1 MVKFFTPLAVS
12 LAASAAA
19 AAAYAAHLRFRLQP
33 TKSLPTSSSTSATMA
48 PRTAHQRNIDEINRL
63 DGYDVV
69 IVCTSTPHQ
78 AQYWQDRLMATR
90 GSISPKDAK
99 VIAVFEDWDG
109 GAGNGLGTL
118 YAYTKAVAA
127 GKELYGIDIPAL
139 LASGS
144 ISVALYHTAGKGT
157 RLAPLPGSENNNK
170 SGVKLPAMVEVEDKF
185 VPMTILE
192 AVVKQTG
199 VYASSRRGRLSVF
212 WGDQVFIPSAE
223 VKYEAKHH
231 IDILA
236 ALAPMPSEKEWMEKG
251 LEKYGLIVVNQQD
264 NAAQVD
270 KVTHETAIRLLSSFG
285 EMKSV
290 GTSLGSFSVD
300 ADMLRALLSEFS
312 KELDA
317 KSGKLDSD
325 PHFWM
330 PLTLELDAYTE
341 VMAQKGVDKTES
353 TTHYQRMQKMMTKF
367 EETRTKELGLFGCV
381 DVGSDVYWWDYGQL
395 KLYLKNNRL
404 VTKPGV
410 EADCLRLFLGISNSM
425 EHSQV
430 GVDAVIK
437 EATVLNSEIEHGDIK
452 NSVLSGVCAKEVNAN
467 GSILINVTAR
477 SITAPNCVVYNV
489 TSDEADGLCLEEG
502 SVVVGVL
509 LPDGKKVVM
518 RSSMEVCGGKA
529 WKTVLEENQHSF
541 EKIYELNADANV
553 SKLEQLIQ
561 AEHMKMR
568 EVLLVAALGAVAL
581 QQFASRRRNQIA
593 EAENKQ
599 QLKNQTVRAAAD
611 DDEAFAV
618 EIEYCTGCRWML
630 RAAWMAQELLT
641 TFQQDENSHLRSV
654 TLTPNSKQGGV
665 FNVYLREV
673 GPNADPD
680 AEPEMLWS
688 RKIARRFPESKE
700 LKQLVRDIV
709 CPERGLGHSDK
720 K

>member
-1 MVKFFTPLAVS
+1 MVKFFSPLALTAV
-12 LAASAAA
+12 AASAAA
-19 AAAYAAHLRFRLQP
+19 AAVAVAAHLRTRQQP
-33 TKSLPTSSSTSATMA
+33 PKPTASATPAPKPVTMA

-63 DGYDVV
+63 DGYDVI

-127 GKELYGIDIPAL
+127 GKELYGIDIPAQ
-139 LASGS
+139 LAAGS

-170 SGVKLPAMVEVEDKF
+170 SGVKLPAMVEVKEKF

-212 WGDQVFIPSAE
+212 WGDQVFIPSAG

-236 ALAPMPSEKEWMEKG
+236 ALAPMPTEKEWKEKG

-270 KVTHETAIRLLSSFG
+270 KVTHETANRLLASFG

-300 ADMLRALLSEFS
+300 SDMLKALLTEFS
-312 KELDA
+312 KELQA
-317 KSGKLDSD
+317 KEGKLDSD

-330 PLTLELDAYTE
+330 PLTLELAAYTE
-341 VMAQKGVDKTES
+341 VMAQKGVDVAES
-353 TTHYQRMQKMMTKF
+353 TAHYQRMQTMMSHF

-410 EADCLRLFLGISNSM
+410 EADCLRSFLGIKNNL
-425 EHSQV
+425 EHSNV
-430 GVDAVIK
+430 GEDATIE
-437 EATVLNSEIEHGDIK
+437 EATVLNCEIEHGDIK
-452 NSVLSGVCAKEVNAN
+452 HSVLSGVCAHEVNAD

-489 TSDEADGLCLEEG
+489 TSDEAEGLCLEEG

-509 LPDGKKVVM
+509 LPDGKKVMM
-518 RSSMEVCGGKA
+518 RSNMEVCGGKA
-529 WKTVLEENQHSF
+529 WKTILKENEHSF
-541 EKIYELNADANV
+541 EKIYELNAEANV
-553 SKLEQLIQ
+553 SKLEKLIQ
-561 AEHMKMR
+561 AEHTRMR
-568 EVLLVAALGAVAL
+568 DVVLSEVA
-581 QQFASRRRNQIA
+581 
-593 EAENKQ
+593 
-599 QLKNQTVRAAAD
+599 
-611 DDEAFAV
+611 
-618 EIEYCTGCRWML
+618 
-630 RAAWMAQELLT
+630 
-641 TFQQDENSHLRSV
+641 
-654 TLTPNSKQGGV
+654 
-665 FNVYLREV
+665 
-673 GPNADPD
+673 
-680 AEPEMLWS
+680 
-688 RKIARRFPESKE
+688 
-700 LKQLVRDIV
+700 
-709 CPERGLGHSDK
+709 
-720 K
+720 

>member
-1 MVKFFTPLAVS
+1 MVKFFSPLALT

-19 AAAYAAHLRFRLQP
+19 AAALAAHLRFRSQL
-33 TKSLPTSSSTSATMA
+33 TKQTPASLPSPAKPATMA

-118 YAYTKAVAA
+118 YAYTKAVAV
-127 GKELYGIDIPAL
+127 GKELYGMDIPAL

-170 SGVKLPAMVEVEDKF
+170 SGVKLPAMVEVKDKY

-212 WGDQVFIPSAE
+212 WGDQVFIPSAG

-236 ALAPMPSEKEWMEKG
+236 ALAPMPSEKEWKEKG

-312 KELDA
+312 KELAA
-317 KSGKLDSD
+317 KTGKLDSD

-341 VMAQKGVDKTES
+341 VMAQKGVEKAES
-353 TTHYQRMQKMMTKF
+353 TAHYQRIQKMMANF

-410 EADCLRLFLGISNSM
+410 EADCLRSFLGISNST
-425 EHSQV
+425 ERSNV
-430 GVDAVIK
+430 GVDAVLE
-437 EATVLNSEIEHGDIK
+437 EATVLNSVIEHGDIK
-452 NSVLSGVCAKEVNAN
+452 HSVLSGVCAKEVNAD

-477 SITAPNCVVYNV
+477 SINAPNCVVYNV
-489 TSDEADGLCLEEG
+489 TSDEAEGLCLEEG

-509 LPDGKKVVM
+509 LPDGKKVIM
-518 RSSMEVCGGKA
+518 RSSMDVCGGKA

-553 SKLEQLIQ
+553 SKLEKLIQ
-561 AEHMKMR
+561 AEHLKMR
-568 EVLLVAALGAVAL
+568 EVVM
-581 QQFASRRRNQIA
+581 S
-593 EAENKQ
+593 
-599 QLKNQTVRAAAD
+599 
-611 DDEAFAV
+611 
-618 EIEYCTGCRWML
+618 
-630 RAAWMAQELLT
+630 
-641 TFQQDENSHLRSV
+641 
-654 TLTPNSKQGGV
+654 
-665 FNVYLREV
+665 
-673 GPNADPD
+673 
-680 AEPEMLWS
+680 
-688 RKIARRFPESKE
+688 
-700 LKQLVRDIV
+700 
-709 CPERGLGHSDK
+709 
-720 K
+720 

>member
-1 MVKFFTPLAVS
+1 MVKLSDNWILS

-19 AAAYAAHLRFRLQP
+19 LLLLPLLSHLQIGGPEPKQTASSSQSQP
-33 TKSLPTSSSTSATMA
+33 TRM
-48 PRTAHQRNIDEINRL
+48 PRVGTPHQRNIDAINAL
-63 DGYDVV
+63 DGFDVI

-78 AQYWQDRLMATR
+78 ARYWQDRLMATR
-90 GSISPKDAK
+90 GSISPAQAK
-99 VIAVFEDWDG
+99 VIAVHEDWDG

-127 GKELYGIDIPAL
+127 GRELYGLDLPAL

-170 SGVKLPAMVEVEDKF
+170 SGVKLPAMVTVEEDH

-212 WGDQVFIPSAE
+212 WGDQVFIPSAD

-236 ALAPMPSEKEWMEKG
+236 ALAPMPSEKEWEEKG

-270 KVTHETAIRLLSSFG
+270 KVTHETAMRLLSSFG

-300 ADMLRALLSEFS
+300 ADMLAALLTEFR

-317 KSGKLDSD
+317 KKGKFDSD

-330 PLTLELDAYTE
+330 PLTLDFDAYTE
-341 VMAQKGVDKTES
+341 VMAQKGVKPDVS
-353 TTHYQRMQKMMTKF
+353 GAHYKRMQAMMAKF
-367 EETRTKELGLFGCV
+367 NETRSKQLGLFGCV

-404 VTKPGV
+404 VTQTGV
-410 EADCLRLFLGISNSM
+410 EADCLRRFLGISDNL
-425 EHSQV
+425 EHSKL
-430 GVDAVIK
+430 GKDAHVDS
-437 EATVLNSEIEHGDIK
+437 ATVLNCEISKGEIK
-452 NSVLSGVCAKEVNAN
+452 SSVLSGVCAQEVNAD

-477 SITAPNCVVYNV
+477 SIKAPRCVVYNV
-489 TSDEADGLCLEEG
+489 TSDELDGLQLEEG

-509 LPDGKKVVM
+509 LPSGEKVTM
-518 RSSMEVCGGKA
+518 HSNLDTCGGKA
-529 WKTVLEENQHSF
+529 WETILAENQHSF
-541 EKIYELNADANV
+541 EKIYELNAHADVA
-553 SKLEQLIQ
+553 KLEKLIQ
-561 AEHMKMR
+561 SEHHKMR
-568 EVLLVAALGAVAL
+568 EVVL
-581 QQFASRRRNQIA
+581 
-593 EAENKQ
+593 
-599 QLKNQTVRAAAD
+599 
-611 DDEAFAV
+611 
-618 EIEYCTGCRWML
+618 
-630 RAAWMAQELLT
+630 AQPL
-641 TFQQDENSHLRSV
+641 
-654 TLTPNSKQGGV
+654 
-665 FNVYLREV
+665 
-673 GPNADPD
+673 A
-680 AEPEMLWS
+680 
-688 RKIARRFPESKE
+688 
-700 LKQLVRDIV
+700 
-709 CPERGLGHSDK
+709 
-720 K
+720 

>member
-1 MVKFFTPLAVS
+1 MVKFLSPMALS

-19 AAAYAAHLRFRLQP
+19 VAAYAAHFSFLPQL
-33 TKSLPTSSSTSATMA
+33 TKSIPSSPANMA
-48 PRTAHQRNIDEINRL
+48 PRTSHQRNIDEINRL

-99 VIAVFEDWDG
+99 VIAVFEDWEG

-139 LASGS
+139 LAAGS

-170 SGVKLPAMVEVEDKF
+170 SGVKLPAMVEVKDKY

-223 VKYEAKHH
+223 VNYEAKHH

-236 ALAPMPSEKEWMEKG
+236 ALAPMPSEKEWKEKG

-300 ADMLRALLSEFS
+300 ADMLRALLSEFA
-312 KELDA
+312 KELAA

-341 VMAQKGVDKTES
+341 VMAQKGVDKAES
-353 TTHYQRMQKMMTKF
+353 TAHYQRMKKMMANF

-410 EADCLRLFLGISNSM
+410 EADCLRSFLGISNNM
-425 EHSQV
+425 EHSQI
-430 GVDAVIK
+430 GENAVIK
-437 EATVLNSEIEHGDIK
+437 EATVLNSEIGHGDIK
-452 NSVLSGVCAKEVNAN
+452 RSVLSGVCAKEVNAD

-489 TSDEADGLCLEEG
+489 TSDEAEGLCLEEG

-509 LPDGKKVVM
+509 LPDGEKVVM
-518 RSSMEVCGGKA
+518 RSSMDVCGGKA

-541 EKIYELNADANV
+541 ENIYELNADANV
-553 SKLEQLIQ
+553 SKLEKLIQ
-561 AEHMKMR
+561 DEHVKMR
-568 EVLLVAALGAVAL
+568 EMVL
-581 QQFASRRRNQIA
+581 S
-593 EAENKQ
+593 
-599 QLKNQTVRAAAD
+599 
-611 DDEAFAV
+611 
-618 EIEYCTGCRWML
+618 
-630 RAAWMAQELLT
+630 
-641 TFQQDENSHLRSV
+641 S
-654 TLTPNSKQGGV
+654 
-665 FNVYLREV
+665 
-673 GPNADPD
+673 
-680 AEPEMLWS
+680 
-688 RKIARRFPESKE
+688 
-700 LKQLVRDIV
+700 
-709 CPERGLGHSDK
+709 
-720 K
+720 

>member
-1 MVKFFTPLAVS
+1 MVKFYTPGVFL
-12 LAASAAA
+12 LAASAAT
-19 AAAYAAHLRFRLQP
+19 AAAYASHLHYRLQANNKLSRP
-33 TKSLPTSSSTSATMA
+33 LPYISSAIAQRS
-48 PRTAHQRNIDEINRL
+48 AHQRNIDEINCL
-63 DGYDVV
+63 DGYDVI

-90 GSISPKDAK
+90 GSISPKSAK

-118 YAYTKAVAA
+118 YAYTKAVAV

-139 LASGS
+139 LAASS

-170 SGVKLPAMVEVEDKF
+170 SGVKLPAMVKIKDKYA
-185 VPMTILE
+185 PMTILE

-236 ALAPMPSEKEWMEKG
+236 ALAPMPSKKEWKEKG
-251 LEKYGLIVVNQQD
+251 MEKYGLIVVNQQD

-270 KVTHETAIRLLSSFG
+270 KVTHETAARLLSSFG

-341 VMAQKGVDKTES
+341 VMTQKGVDTTSS
-353 TTHYQRMQKMMTKF
+353 TAHYQRMQTMMTNF
-367 EETRTKELGLFGCV
+367 EKTRKKKLKLFGCV

-395 KLYLKNNRL
+395 TLYLKNNRL

-410 EADCLRLFLGISNSM
+410 EADCLRSFLGINSNM
-425 EHSQV
+425 EHSNV
-430 GVDAVIK
+430 GVDAVIN
-437 EATVLNSEIEHGDIK
+437 EATVLNSKIEHGNIRR
-452 NSVLSGVCAKEVNAN
+452 SVLSGVYAKKVNAD

-477 SITAPNCVVYNV
+477 SISAPNCVVYNV
-489 TSDEADGLCLEEG
+489 TSDEVNGLCLEEG
-502 SVVVGVL
+502 SVIVGVL
-509 LPDGKKVVM
+509 LPDGTKVVM
-518 RSSMEVCGGKA
+518 RSSMNVCGGQA

-541 EKIYELNADANV
+541 EKIYELNAEANV
-553 SKLEQLIQ
+553 SKLEKLIQ
-561 AEHMKMR
+561 DEHMKMR
-568 EVLLVAALGAVAL
+568 AVVM
-581 QQFASRRRNQIA
+581 S
-593 EAENKQ
+593 
-599 QLKNQTVRAAAD
+599 
-611 DDEAFAV
+611 
-618 EIEYCTGCRWML
+618 
-630 RAAWMAQELLT
+630 
-641 TFQQDENSHLRSV
+641 
-654 TLTPNSKQGGV
+654 
-665 FNVYLREV
+665 
-673 GPNADPD
+673 
-680 AEPEMLWS
+680 
-688 RKIARRFPESKE
+688 
-700 LKQLVRDIV
+700 
-709 CPERGLGHSDK
+709 
-720 K
+720 

>member
-1 MVKFFTPLAVS
+1 MVKSYIPVVLS

-19 AAAYAAHLRFRLQP
+19 AYASHVRYRSQP
-33 TKSLPTSSSTSATMA
+33 TERSSSSSLLKML
-48 PRTAHQRNIDEINRL
+48 TAHQRNIHEINRL
-63 DGYDVV
+63 DGYDVI

-99 VIAVFEDWDG
+99 VIAVFEDWTG

-118 YAYTKAVAA
+118 YAYTKAVAV

-139 LASGS
+139 LAAGR

-170 SGVKLPAMVEVEDKF
+170 SGVKLPAMVKVKNQH

-199 VYASSRRGRLSVF
+199 VYACSRRGRLSVF

-236 ALAPMPSEKEWMEKG
+236 ALAPMPSAEEWKDKG
-251 LEKYGLIVVNQQD
+251 LEKYGLIAVNQQD

-300 ADMLRALLSEFS
+300 AAMLGALLSEFS
-312 KELDA
+312 KELTA

-330 PLTLELDAYTE
+330 PLTLELEAYTE

-353 TTHYQRMQKMMTKF
+353 SAHYQRMQTMLANF
-367 EETRTKELGLFGCV
+367 ENTRTKELGLFGCV

-395 KLYLKNNRL
+395 TLYLKNNRL

-410 EADCLRLFLGISNSM
+410 EADCLRSFLGINNRM
-425 EHSQV
+425 EHSSV
-430 GVDAVIK
+430 GEDAVIS
-437 EATVLNSEIEHGDIK
+437 EATVLNSEIEFGDIK
-452 NSVLSGVCAKEVNAN
+452 RSVLSGVYAKEVNVT

-489 TSDEADGLCLEEG
+489 TSDEVDGLCLEDG

-509 LPDGKKVVM
+509 LPDGMKVVM
-518 RSSMEVCGGKA
+518 RSNMNVCGGQA

-553 SKLEQLIQ
+553 SKLEKLIQ
-561 AEHMKMR
+561 DEHLKMR
-568 EVLLVAALGAVAL
+568 AVVM
-581 QQFASRRRNQIA
+581 S
-593 EAENKQ
+593 
-599 QLKNQTVRAAAD
+599 
-611 DDEAFAV
+611 
-618 EIEYCTGCRWML
+618 
-630 RAAWMAQELLT
+630 
-641 TFQQDENSHLRSV
+641 
-654 TLTPNSKQGGV
+654 
-665 FNVYLREV
+665 
-673 GPNADPD
+673 
-680 AEPEMLWS
+680 
-688 RKIARRFPESKE
+688 
-700 LKQLVRDIV
+700 
-709 CPERGLGHSDK
+709 
-720 K
+720 

>member
-1 MVKFFTPLAVS
+1 MVKFFTPLALSV
-12 LAASAAA
+12 AASAAA
-19 AAAYAAHLRFRLQP
+19 AVAVVSHLRTRLQSP
-33 TKSLPTSSSTSATMA
+33 KQLSASPSSPSTMA
-48 PRTAHQRNIDEINRL
+48 PRTSHQRNIDEINQL

-99 VIAVFEDWDG
+99 VIAVHEDWEG

-127 GKELYGIDIPAL
+127 GKDLYGMDIPAL
-139 LASGS
+139 LAADK

-170 SGVKLPAMVEVEDKF
+170 SGVKLPAMVQVKDKF

-212 WGDQVFIPSAE
+212 WGDQVFIPSAG

-236 ALAPMPSEKEWMEKG
+236 ALAPMPTEKEWQEKG

-270 KVTHETAIRLLSSFG
+270 KVTHETANRLLASFG

-300 ADMLRALLSEFS
+300 ADMLKALLTEFS
-312 KELDA
+312 KELQA
-317 KSGKLDSD
+317 KEGKLDSD

-330 PLTLELDAYTE
+330 PLTLELAAYTE
-341 VMAQKGVDKTES
+341 VMAQKGVDKAES
-353 TTHYQRMQKMMTKF
+353 TAHYERMQKMMANF
-367 EETRTKELGLFGCV
+367 EESRAKELGLFGCV

-410 EADCLRLFLGISNSM
+410 EADCLRSFLGISNSI
-425 EHSQV
+425 EHSNV
-430 GVDAVIK
+430 GKNATIE
-437 EATVLNSEIEHGDIK
+437 EATVLNSQIEVGDIK
-452 NSVLSGVCAKEVNAN
+452 HSVLSGVCAREVNAD

-509 LPDGKKVVM
+509 LPDGKKVIM
-518 RSSMEVCGGKA
+518 RSSMNVCGGKA
-529 WKTVLEENQHSF
+529 WKTVLEENEHSF
-541 EKIYELNADANV
+541 ENIYELNATANV
-553 SKLEQLIQ
+553 SYLEKLIQ
-561 AEHMKMR
+561 AEHIRMR
-568 EVLLVAALGAVAL
+568 DVV
-581 QQFASRRRNQIA
+581 
-593 EAENKQ
+593 
-599 QLKNQTVRAAAD
+599 
-611 DDEAFAV
+611 
-618 EIEYCTGCRWML
+618 
-630 RAAWMAQELLT
+630 MA
-641 TFQQDENSHLRSV
+641 
-654 TLTPNSKQGGV
+654 
-665 FNVYLREV
+665 
-673 GPNADPD
+673 
-680 AEPEMLWS
+680 
-688 RKIARRFPESKE
+688 
-700 LKQLVRDIV
+700 
-709 CPERGLGHSDK
+709 
-720 K
+720 